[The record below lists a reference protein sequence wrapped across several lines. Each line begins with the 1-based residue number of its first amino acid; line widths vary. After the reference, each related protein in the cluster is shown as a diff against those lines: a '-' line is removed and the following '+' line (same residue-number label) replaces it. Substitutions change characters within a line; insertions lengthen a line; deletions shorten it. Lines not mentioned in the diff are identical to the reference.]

1 MTMFADRADA
11 GRRLA
16 RALLHLKPEQP
27 IVLALPRG
35 GVPVGFEVAKILE
48 APLDVLLVRKIGVP
62 GYPELALGAVLDGE
76 HPHLVLNRDLAE
88 LAGVGADYIAEQEAI
103 KLKEIEDRRAL
114 YLRGRLRPSLA
125 GRTAIVVD
133 DGVATGATMKAAID
147 ALRDMAV
154 RRVVIA
160 VPVAPPETAEMLS
173 AIVDELVCL
182 ATPPAFRAIGQFYAN
197 FEQTTDDDVVALL
210 DHASALGFG
219 QKSPRM
225 ESSPSA
231 PATRAGTSA
240 RE

>member
-1 MTMFADRADA
+1 MRCSMESTRIWCSTAISPNWRECD
-11 GRRLA
+11 
-16 RALLHLKPEQP
+16 
-27 IVLALPRG
+27 
-35 GVPVGFEVAKILE
+35 
-48 APLDVLLVRKIGVP
+48 
-62 GYPELALGAVLDGE
+62 
-76 HPHLVLNRDLAE
+76 
-88 LAGVGADYIAEQEAI
+88 ADYIAEQEAI

-114 YLRGRLRPSLA
+114 YLRGRPRPSLA

-154 RRVVIA
+154 RRVVVA
-160 VPVAPPETAEMLS
+160 VPVAPPETAEMLR

-182 ATPPAFRAIGQFYAN
+182 ATPPAFRAVGQFYAN

-225 ESSPSA
+225 DERQA
-231 PATRAGTSA
+231 RA
-240 RE
+240 

>member
-88 LAGVGADYIAEQEAI
+88 LAGVDADYIAEQEAI
-103 KLKEIEDRRAL
+103 KLKEIEDRRTL
-114 YLRGRLRPSLA
+114 YLRGRPRPSVA
-125 GRTAIVVD
+125 GHTAIVVD
-133 DGVATGATMKAAID
+133 DGVATGATMKAAIE

-154 RRVVIA
+154 RRLVVA
-160 VPVAPPETAEMLS
+160 VPVAPPDTAEMLS
-173 AIVDELVCL
+173 SIVDELVCL
-182 ATPPAFRAIGQFYAN
+182 ATPPKFRAVGQFYAD
-197 FEQTTDDDVVALL
+197 FDQTTDDDVVALL
-210 DHASALGFG
+210 DQASALGFG

-225 ESSPSA
+225 DERQA
-231 PATRAGTSA
+231 RA
-240 RE
+240 